1 MTSKLQKHIATTQ
14 TQLQSFDFTS
24 ENAGRLAL
32 AVAQNDIA
40 EIQLQLK
47 LGRNDLRGD
56 EQRVWYEKTH
66 KALTHRMNEA
76 RLIKAW
82 IRDNLGKVDQ
92 ANLDDSVIAL
102 LKLYRILQAHVR
114 FQEMDEDEQEEFKCA
129 QDLLY
134 RALGTTNI
142 AQVQI

>member
-14 TQLQSFDFTS
+14 TQLQNFDFAS

-56 EQRVWYEKTH
+56 EFRVWYEKTN
-66 KALTHRMNEA
+66 KALVHRMNDA

-92 ANLDDSVIAL
+92 ANLDDSVVAL
-102 LKLYRILQAHVR
+102 LKLYRILQAYVR
-114 FQEMDEDEQEEFKCA
+114 FQDMDEDEQEEFKCA
-129 QDLLY
+129 QDLLC